1 VGTYAIEAGLR
12 HWFCAVDLVTHLD
25 RGCCY
30 LVVIANLTDVTIVPF
45 GQFPYG
51 TAGEERRG

>member
-1 VGTYAIEAGLR
+1 MRHRSGLAILV
-12 HWFCAVDLVTHLD
+12 CAFDLVTHLD
-25 RGCCY
+25 RGCRY
-30 LVVIANLTDVTIVPF
+30 LFVIANLIDVTIVPF